1 MTEDKIYMTDHDHDV
16 LNWFIDNGG
25 KARVNYHIGVEA
37 GGEFSTYPIKDF
49 IRLERLGFV
58 KFTDSNGRKRNVI
71 EVIK

>member
-1 MTEDKIYMTDHDHDV
+1 MREDKIYMIDHDHEV
-16 LNWFIDNGG
+16 LSWLDHNGG

-37 GGEFSTYPIKDF
+37 GGEFSPYPIKDF

-58 KFTDSNGRKRNVI
+58 KFTDINGRKRNGI